1 MRITTFNDL
10 GGDVDVSVIGHPD
23 RQPFEEYEGMPLDKV
38 KLVEIARSEAAEFQ
52 LVEIEAGGA
61 FPMHTSPQVA
71 FCQIVRGRGKLGLP
85 GGREIAYEGPE
96 LFIFHP
102 GSYHDWH
109 AIEEDTL
116 LSVCLV
122 SVR

>member
-1 MRITTFNDL
+1 
-10 GGDVDVSVIGHPD
+10 VSVIEHPD

>member
-1 MRITTFNDL
+1 MRITTFKDF
-10 GGDVDVSVIGHPD
+10 GGDVDVSVIVHPD
-23 RQPFEEYEGMPLDKV
+23 QRPFDDYEGMPLDKV
-38 KLVEIARSEAAEFQ
+38 TLVEIARSEAAEFQ
-52 LVEIEAGGA
+52 LVEIGAGGT

-71 FCQIVRGRGKLGLP
+71 FCQIVRGRGRLGLP

-109 AIEEDTL
+109 SIEEDTL

-122 SVR
+122 PSS